1 MYWAN
6 IQGASV
12 FIYLQWIDEFQVNL
26 CLPQPS
32 LLKFLRYSTILLLPV
47 LLKNSKLCIRYF
59 VSTVKKSSVL
69 KWIKSAFWITSI
81 QCVCFFFPFSFQ
93 ATGECDGAYSSIKS
107 LFFRL
112 SYMWPLDHF
121 FTWYFKQPLPIDQT
135 DTVLLIGKQSLK
147 IKIGNFLYFMPV
159 FNT

>member
-32 LLKFLRYSTILLLPV
+32 LLYPEVFHNPLV
-47 LLKNSKLCIRYF
+47 AGAAKNSKLCIRYF
-59 VSTVKKSSVL
+59 VSTVKEKSSVL

-81 QCVCFFFPFSFQ
+81 QCVCFFFPFLFSSNWWVWRSVFIYQ
-93 ATGECDGAYSSIKS
+93 VTLSECPTCGPWIIFSRGTSSS
-107 LFFRL
+107 H
-112 SYMWPLDHF
+112 Y
-121 FTWYFKQPLPIDQT
+121 
-135 DTVLLIGKQSLK
+135 LLIRQTPFYWLGSK
-147 IKIGNFLYFMPV
+147 V
-159 FNT
+159 

>member
-32 LLKFLRYSTILLLPV
+32 LLYPEVFHNPLV
-47 LLKNSKLCIRYF
+47 AGAAKNSKLCIRYF
-59 VSTVKKSSVL
+59 VSTVKEKSSVL

-81 QCVCFFFPFSFQ
+81 QCVCFFFPFLF
-93 ATGECDGAYSSIKS
+93 SSNWWVWRSVFIYQVT
-107 LFFRL
+107 FRV

-147 IKIGNFLYFMPV
+147 IKIGNFLLFYASF
-159 FNT
+159 